1 MLQHLFPFESLSLS
15 DVSRTFRERD
25 VHQLSRPFLPVMRT
39 KKLVKTF
46 FKRIYCRNKTSLNEK
61 LITLQRLICFY
72 GLFDGKATLGL
83 PFCNVSIFNQ
93 GALLEI
99 LLPLSGLCGQ

>member
-25 VHQLSRPFLPVMRT
+25 VHQLSRPFLPV
-39 KKLVKTF
+39 VKTF
-46 FKRIYCRNKTSLNEK
+46 FQRIYCRNKTSLNEK